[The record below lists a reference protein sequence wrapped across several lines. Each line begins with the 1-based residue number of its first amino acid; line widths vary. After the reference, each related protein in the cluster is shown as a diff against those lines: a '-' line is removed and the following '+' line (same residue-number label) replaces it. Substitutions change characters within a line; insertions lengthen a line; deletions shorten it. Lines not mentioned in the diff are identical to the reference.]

1 MDAKSSSTSIPP
13 HGPTIHLKATD
24 VSSPT
29 KSQAEN
35 EGSPIDA
42 HLTQTKPSSPTELS
56 SSSAELPSVR
66 TAPPAISDSKLPT
79 VAQNRSPSVLQ
90 TSDSE
95 SSLPSSSSLVPNLS
109 KCQDVRY
116 ECRDCVPGAS
126 YKSADSRDEWTPV
139 IKRKRR
145 SAMKNLESESSES
158 DSEVD
163 VLCSRKVEY
172 GKRDVIPGLST
183 EEDHLNG
190 LQFTQKDVKN
200 PLLPGLDRKLSTL
213 CRGHC
218 LVSASMLLQLS

>member
-24 VSSPT
+24 VSST

-90 TSDSE
+90 ISDSE
-95 SSLPSSSSLVPNLS
+95 SSIPSSSSLVPNLS
-109 KCQDVRY
+109 VRMSDMNAVTV
-116 ECRDCVPGAS
+116 C
-126 YKSADSRDEWTPV
+126 
-139 IKRKRR
+139 
-145 SAMKNLESESSES
+145 LEQATSWQI
-158 DSEVD
+158 
-163 VLCSRKVEY
+163 VEMS
-172 GKRDVIPGLST
+172 G
-183 EEDHLNG
+183 HL
-190 LQFTQKDVKN
+190 
-200 PLLPGLDRKLSTL
+200 
-213 CRGHC
+213 
-218 LVSASMLLQLS
+218 